1 MADPSGVLTNR
12 LLQDDCTDR
21 VLWAEK
27 CIWKDSCMA
36 VNIRVESQ
44 SRQILSRKD
53 SVILRVCIVSLACF
67 AVATISGCGLMAN
80 AIYIVKGIDAPAEF
94 DDLKDKRVAVI
105 VSTSAG
111 LNADASGIL
120 MSRHINELLA
130 RNVKKIE
137 MVNPEEVDHII
148 SDQPLDDRS
157 ISVIGSRLRVDYVLL
172 VDVANLKLR
181 DGQTLFKGRSN
192 TSVTA
197 YKVSEGERAVFK
209 KSFPEFVYP
218 QHGAPVT
225 DFDEATFQRI
235 YLSELALRVA
245 RTFYPYD
252 PSIDVAK
259 DAAVSSL
266 GALQ

>member
-1 MADPSGVLTNR
+1 MAASNQVRSPR
-12 LLQDDCTDR
+12 
-21 VLWAEK
+21 
-27 CIWKDSCMA
+27 
-36 VNIRVESQ
+36 
-44 SRQILSRKD
+44 RQILSRYLTTMSKVWIFY
-53 SVILRVCIVSLACF
+53 SACLLLVMN
-67 AVATISGCGLMAN
+67 AGCGLMAN
-80 AIYIVKGIDAPAEF
+80 AIYIVKGVDAPAEF
-94 DDLKDKRVAVI
+94 DELKEKKVAVI
-105 VSTSAG
+105 VGTSAG

-137 MVNPEEVDHII
+137 MINPEEVDRII
-148 SDQPLDDRS
+148 NDQPIANRS
-157 ISVIGSRLRVDYVLL
+157 IPTIGSRLRADYVVL
-172 VDVANLKLR
+172 VEVSNLKLR

-192 TSVTA
+192 VVLSA
-197 YKVSEGERAVFK
+197 YKVSSGDQAVFR

-218 QHGAPVT
+218 QNGAPVT
-225 DFDEATFQRI
+225 DFDEVQFQRI

-266 GALQ
+266 GAVQ